1 MQKSSFI
8 FLCDQ
13 FVRLLNNDYW
23 WKLRQNYYSDDII
36 IDLNSNILD
45 FKELSVTF
53 WPGTKIR

>member
-23 WKLRQNYYSDDII
+23 WKLRQNYNSDDII

-45 FKELSVTF
+45 FKELSGTF

>member
-1 MQKSSFI
+1 MQKKSFI

-23 WKLRQNYYSDDII
+23 WKLRQNYNSDDII
-36 IDLNSNILD
+36 MDLNSNILD
-45 FKELSVTF
+45 FKELSGTF

>member
-23 WKLRQNYYSDDII
+23 WKLRQNYNSDDII